1 VDLTTTATVDLRDAV
16 AAEDPVDLRPADQPS
31 TDS

>member
-1 VDLTTTATVDLRDAV
+1 VDLTTAATVDLREPTP
-16 AAEDPVDLRPADQPS
+16 AEDPVDLRPADQPT